1 MGCGSSSEV
10 QDTNNNNNKK
20 INESNTKPNNNNN
33 NNKKNDQSNA
43 NSNKNNNKNIQKI
56 SEEDKNTKRKIPEE
70 ENWQEPENEDVT
82 VPPTERGYPAATV
95 PPGRKDDI
103 FNMNNFRHIEERAR
117 NTPPDK
123 AETYEALIDHLTSG
137 LQTDLEKLRA
147 IFIWLGSQNMDGADY
162 SKVTSSDSPIGF
174 MKLIKESRGSYASFF
189 TLLCRAAKLK
199 CVIIRGIAKSAAYE
213 VGMSE
218 EKCQTLKNSWTAV
231 YVEKGWRLVFPL
243 WACKA
248 LVGHSLGTYTKVEE
262 KGQAVRHKEQAASGE
277 TIRHLNE
284 YFFLTDPEEFI
295 FMAYPDDKKWQLIG
309 NPWSLSKFIDVPEC
323 EQNYFQQKLQITS
336 RFSGKLHTVDGECE
350 VTIQDQ
356 EDNLSLSYELYFN
369 HLESGKDI
377 SPTLQPNN
385 YVLMMW
391 QDKNWI
397 FRIRFPESGVYKL
410 TVIGGYTPS
419 DCIKFCSFK
428 ILCEEAKED
437 CHPFPTNPDIGY
449 GPNKE
454 TEKAGIQAKS
464 HTTGIVYIVAYQEVN
479 FAFHLIKNVEVTTT
493 LVHCSMSEE
502 QLKTCV
508 KQKIENRKMQVGVRV
523 PENGEYALQMFT
535 RDKNSNKDFANV
547 CNYLLTSETKR
558 KKKKRNYETPIEKN
572 ARSAIQEKTHSRDI
586 EGLEKAIEKFQRL
599 ELDEKKGELIKAND
613 ALEFKKVQHE
623 LGDAINRRH
632 LETLDKAI
640 QHGHESRFKPKLENL
655 IKEAED
661 VRDHLRQLNRFA
673 HEILEMKQTT
683 IAELRSYKNPPEVV
697 KDVMTGTFL
706 MLGERKDQIE
716 VWEDH
721 QYMMGKL
728 GKESLIRRV
737 QQFDTVNVQPETF
750 SEVEELIKDHDETS
764 ARLASA
770 GCGTFYVWLKNVLST
785 VEKKPSDQ

>member
-10 QDTNNNNNKK
+10 QETNNNNNNKTVK
-20 INESNTKPNNNNN
+20 ESNTKPNNNNINKNEKNEKGNTKAN
-33 NNKKNDQSNA
+33 N
-43 NSNKNNNKNIQKI
+43 NNNKNIQQPP
-56 SEEDKNTKRKIPEE
+56 EEEKNIKRQIPEE
-70 ENWQEPENEDVT
+70 ENWQEPENEDVK
-82 VPPTERGYPAATV
+82 VPPTERGYPSAAV

-103 FNMNNFRHIEERAR
+103 FNINDFRQIEERAR

-123 AETYEALIDHLTSG
+123 AETYEALIDYLTSG
-137 LQTDLEKLRA
+137 LQTDLEKLRS
-147 IFIWLGSQNMDGADY
+147 IFIWLGSQNIDGANY

-174 MKLIKESRGSYASFF
+174 MKLIKENRGSYASFF

-199 CVIIRGIAKSAAYE
+199 CVLIRGIAKSAAYE

-218 EKCQTLKNSWTAV
+218 EKCLTLKNSWTAV
-231 YVEKGWRLVFPL
+231 YVEKGWRIVFPL
-243 WACKA
+243 WAYRA
-248 LVGHSLGTYTKVEE
+248 LVGHSLGTHTKVEE
-262 KGQAVRHKEQAASGE
+262 KGQAVRQKEQASSGE

-284 YFFLTDPEEFI
+284 YYFLTDPEEFI
-295 FMAYPDDKKWQLIG
+295 FVAYPDDKKWQLIAS
-309 NPWSLSKFIDVPEC
+309 PWSLSKFIDVPEC
-323 EQNYFQQKLQITS
+323 EQNYFQQKLEITS
-336 RFSGKLHTVDGECE
+336 RFSGRLNTVDGECE
-350 VTIQDQ
+350 VAIQDK

-369 HLESGKDI
+369 HVESGKDV
-377 SPTLQPNN
+377 SPTLQPNK

-391 QDKNWI
+391 QEKTWI
-397 FRIRFPESGVYKL
+397 FRLRFPEAGVYKL
-410 TVIGGYTPS
+410 TVIGGYTPTDS
-419 DCIKFCSFK
+419 VKFCSFK
-428 ILCEEAKED
+428 LLCDEAKED
-437 CHPFPTNPDIGY
+437 CQPFPVNPDIGY

-454 TEKAGIQAKS
+454 TAKAGIQAKS
-464 HTTGIVYIVAYQEVN
+464 HTTGIVNINVYQEVN
-479 FAFHLIKNVEVTTT
+479 FSFYLTKNVEVTTT
-493 LVHCSMSEE
+493 LVHSSMSEE

-508 KQKIENRKMQVGVRV
+508 KQKVENRNVQVGVRV
-523 PENGEYALQMFT
+523 PENGEYAMQMFA
-535 RDKNSNKDFANV
+535 RDKNSDKGFANV
-547 CNYLLTSETKR
+547 CNYLLTSEM
-558 KKKKRNYETPIEKN
+558 KKKKKKKNYETPIEKN

-599 ELDEKKGELIKAND
+599 ELDEKKGELAKASD

-623 LGDAINRRH
+623 LSDAINRRH

-655 IKEAED
+655 ITEAED

-673 HEILEMKQTT
+673 HDILEMKQTT
-683 IAELRSYKNPPEVV
+683 IAELRSYKSPPEVV

-706 MLGERKDQIE
+706 MLGERQDQIE

-737 QQFDTVNVQPETF
+737 QQFDTVN
-750 SEVEELIKDHDETS
+750 LIKDHDETS

-785 VEKKPSDQ
+785 VENKPSDQ